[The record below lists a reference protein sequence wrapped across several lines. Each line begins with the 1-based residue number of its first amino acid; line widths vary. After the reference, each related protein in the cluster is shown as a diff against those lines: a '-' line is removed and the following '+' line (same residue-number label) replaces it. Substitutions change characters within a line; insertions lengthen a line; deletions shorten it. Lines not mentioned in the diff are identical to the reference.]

1 MKRPW
6 QIWLLFLLC
15 LVIVVPA
22 MGWLT
27 LKALEL
33 DRAES
38 LARRQAELEEDASRA
53 LWRMDAR
60 LTPLLAQEAARPY
73 FVYRSFYS
81 APDENGTKGGPPSAA
96 SPLLTQPSPYVLL
109 HFQVHPDDQLTS
121 PQCPTGV
128 QNTWALDRGAAQEN
142 IDASAQRL
150 SQLQGQI
157 HHSQLLGQLPE
168 DMLPP
173 IEVGQTVWSA
183 NAAQLAD
190 SNPSIVKNTVDID
203 KLQQQ
208 ISSPQP
214 EVSQQAAAPQQQ
226 ALYGPGNY
234 DSGRFQRSQ
243 SRLGNDLQNR
253 DAAYQAFAQKE
264 VVEQRLN
271 LPTALPLKL
280 VSEGISQPMWVGP
293 NLLLARRVKIGDEV
307 LVQGCWLDW
316 PKIKQLLVDEVAD
329 LLPQMDLVPVTNEN
343 QIKVSRL
350 LATLPVQLVV
360 PNPVPQPAPFS
371 PIRISLMVAWGCL
384 LLATL
389 AVAALL
395 QGVVTLSERRGAFVS
410 AVTHE
415 LRTPLTTFR
424 MYAEM
429 LAEGMVPDSQQRQ
442 HYLETLRIE
451 ADRLWHL
458 VENVLAYARLER
470 GPHGQRREKLS
481 LAKLID
487 RVESRLQDRAA
498 QADMQLVVEADEHA
512 RYTTLDTDPAAVE
525 QILFNLVDNACK
537 YAATADD
544 RRIHLK
550 LEHCRGGISFR
561 VSDHGPGINGPQAR
575 RLFRPFS
582 KSVHEAANSAPGVG
596 LGLALSRRLAL
607 ALGGRLE
614 LESSRQVGAMFVLVL
629 PCGDGIS
636 RARA

>member
-15 LVIVVPA
+15 LAIVVPA

-27 LKALEL
+27 IKALEL
-33 DRAES
+33 DRAEA
-38 LARRQAELEEDASRA
+38 LARQQAELEEDVSRA

-73 FVYRSFYS
+73 FVYRSFYAS
-81 APDENGTKGGPPSAA
+81 PDETGTKGGPPSAA

-121 PQCPTGV
+121 PQCPTGP
-128 QNTWALDRGAAQEN
+128 QNAWALDRGVSQEN
-142 IDASAQRL
+142 IDISAQRL

-157 HHSQLLGQLPE
+157 DHRQLLDQLPE
-168 DMLPP
+168 ETLPP
-173 IEVGQTVWSA
+173 IAVGQAVWSGD
-183 NAAQLAD
+183 AAMLAE
-190 SNPSIVKNTVDID
+190 SNLPIVKNTVDID

-208 ISSPQP
+208 ISAPQP
-214 EVSQQAAAPQQQ
+214 DAPQQAAVPQQQ
-226 ALYGPGNY
+226 AQYGPGNY

-271 LPTALPLKL
+271 LPAASPLKL
-280 VSEGISQPMWVGP
+280 VTEGISQPVWVGP

-307 LVQGCWLDW
+307 FVQGCWLDW
-316 PKIKQLLVDEVAD
+316 TAMKQLLVDEVGN
-329 LLPQMDLVPVTNEN
+329 LLPQMELVPVTDES

-350 LATLPVQLVV
+350 LATLPVQVIV
-360 PNPVPQPAPFS
+360 PSPVPQPVSFS
-371 PIRISLMVAWGCL
+371 PIRISLMAAWGCL
-384 LLATL
+384 LLATV

-429 LAEGMVPDSQQRQ
+429 LAEDMVPDAQQRQ
-442 HYLETLRIE
+442 DYLETLRIE

-470 GPHGQRREKLS
+470 GRHGQRREQIS

-487 RVESRLQDRAA
+487 RVESRLRERAT
-498 QADMQLVVEADEHA
+498 QANMQLVVEADEHA
-512 RYTTLDTDPAAVE
+512 RGTTLDTDPAAVE

-537 YAATADD
+537 YAAAAND

-550 LEHCRGGISFR
+550 LEHGRGGITIR
-561 VSDHGPGINGPQAR
+561 VSDHGPGINGPQSR

-596 LGLALSRRLAL
+596 LGLALSRRLACE
-607 ALGGRLE
+607 LGGRLE
-614 LESSRQVGAMFVLVL
+614 LLSSHGDGAAFVLSL
-629 PCGDGIS
+629 PNK
-636 RARA
+636 R